1 MKYPSLVPKKLCR
14 TKIHI
19 IIDGEGLTEDGA
31 PETVFEAD
39 LECNY
44 QDGGKAI
51 MTEEQKLI
59 SVSGTALFY
68 GDICPSVSNI
78 TSGRAV
84 VHGNMRRIALAK
96 KHRNPDGTVNYTE
109 LRLF

>member
-1 MKYPSLVPKKLCR
+1 MRYPSLVPQKLCK
-14 TKIHI
+14 TDIHV
-19 IIDGEGLTEDGA
+19 IIDEEGLTEDGA
-31 PETVFEAD
+31 PVTVFEAD
-39 LECNY
+39 LKCNY

-59 SVSGTALFY
+59 SVSGTALFS
-68 GDICPSVSNI
+68 GDICPGISNI
-78 TSGRAV
+78 TGGAAT
-84 VHGNMRRIALAK
+84 VHGIIRRIALGK